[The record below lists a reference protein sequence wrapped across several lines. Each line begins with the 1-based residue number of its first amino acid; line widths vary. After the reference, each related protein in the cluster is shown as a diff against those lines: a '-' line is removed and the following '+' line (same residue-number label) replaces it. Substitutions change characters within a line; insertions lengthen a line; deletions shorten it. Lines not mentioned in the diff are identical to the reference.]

1 MHSEVTMGT
10 ALREYPG
17 VSADCGPPAPS
28 KTALR
33 ASCLCIGRAANA
45 RSTLVVV
52 CTKKY
57 PRHHH
62 SAITERHLV
71 SALPFPL
78 LPHPTSTL
86 RRPNCRV
93 FISAPVVCRC
103 SLANSID
110 YSSLAACYPILVRI
124 LRQNLG
130 LSHQQVIANHSARYR
145 KKFQYRTE
153 WSASVLSKLPN
164 FSP

>member
-1 MHSEVTMGT
+1 M
-10 ALREYPG
+10 
-17 VSADCGPPAPS
+17 
-28 KTALR
+28 
-33 ASCLCIGRAANA
+33 
-45 RSTLVVV
+45 
-52 CTKKY
+52 
-57 PRHHH
+57 
-62 SAITERHLV
+62 

-103 SLANSID
+103 SLANSTD
-110 YSSLAACYPILVRI
+110 YSSLAACCPILVRI

-145 KKFQYRTE
+145 KSSNIERNGLPVYSQNSPIFRLDEMSSHSLT
-153 WSASVLSKLPN
+153 SVRFPVRPLAFGGSRSRHCAPTARSDSEPTFTSSSYTSLRSRPVEVAILQ
-164 FSP
+164 FPRVYYC